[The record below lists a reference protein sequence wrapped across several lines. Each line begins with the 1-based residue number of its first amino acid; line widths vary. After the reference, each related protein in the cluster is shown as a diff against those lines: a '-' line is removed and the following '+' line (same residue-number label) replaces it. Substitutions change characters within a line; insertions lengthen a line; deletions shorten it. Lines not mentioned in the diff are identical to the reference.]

1 MLRRITTFALA
12 GALLLTTRA
21 GADDRPDFARQAE
34 PVMAGIRSAASY
46 VRTGNV
52 ALAQTELDDAMR
64 AWKRL
69 QADFADSMPPGYSA
83 THFRSFLASGGNRLA
98 AAAKAADEDDAA
110 RTASELQA
118 LRQSLYDL
126 RHASGQFD
134 LADCVFELAP
144 AMEALRMAASHFTD
158 AKDATPTDTIGSA
171 AVFRDRLQRCNGWA
185 PESISTEPEFRRLID
200 GAIASSSEIGR
211 AAQAGDAALV
221 HRYLI
226 ELQSFERLLAFRFG

>member
-1 MLRRITTFALA
+1 MVQRITILALA
-12 GALLLTTRA
+12 GALLITRA
-21 GADDRPDFARQAE
+21 AADDRPDFSRKAE

-64 AWKRL
+64 AWKKL
-69 QADFADSMPPGYSA
+69 QADFADSVPTGYVA
-83 THFRSFLASGGNRLA
+83 AGFRSFLASGGDRLA
-98 AAAKAADEDDAA
+98 AAAKAADDGDTA
-110 RTASELQA
+110 RAASELLG

-126 RHASGQFD
+126 RHASGLFD

-158 AKDATPTDTIGSA
+158 AKDAAPADTIGTA

-185 PESISTEPEFRRLID
+185 PASISTEPEFRRLVD
-200 GAIASSSEIGR
+200 GAIASSGEIGH
-211 AAQAGDAALV
+211 AAQAGNAALV